1 MIGKRIMAVD
11 LGERYVGIAVT
22 DPLGITA
29 QGLPTL
35 DVKSEEETLEKLEI
49 LCKSNN
55 VGKIV
60 LGYPVNMNG
69 TEGHRTEWVKQFGKK
84 LIEKVGMPV
93 LYRDERMTSQQALKT
108 LHLLG
113 KETRGNKD
121 RINEISAVLILQS
134 FLEERDNIEED
145 SM

>member
-1 MIGKRIMAVD
+1 MKNKRILAVD
-11 LGERYVGIAVT
+11 LGERYVGVAVT

-35 DVKSEEETLEKLEI
+35 KVKSEEEALEKLEA
-49 LCKSNN
+49 LCESKN

-69 TEGHRTEWVKQFGKK
+69 SEGPRAELAKQFGKK
-84 LIEKVGMPV
+84 LVEKVGIPI

-113 KETRGNKD
+113 KETRGNKEK
-121 RINEISAVLILQS
+121 INEISAVLILQS
-134 FLEERDNIEED
+134 FLGEGEYKEEN
-145 SM
+145 SL